1 MLQSTRKNVIVNL
14 KELKNLNEFEL
25 KILDFI
31 REHLACPFL
40 DAVMPVITSLA
51 NGGIIWI
58 LTAVLLLIF
67 KKTRKT
73 GFSVAL
79 ALLCGLIIGN
89 LLLKNL
95 VGRIRPY
102 DLNEGVE
109 VLIARLS
116 DYSFPSGH
124 TLASFEAATVLMIRE
139 KRIGIPTLILAA
151 IIAFSRL
158 YLYVHYP
165 TDVLAGIILGVFIG
179 IFACKAVD
187 LLYKRFDRK

>member
-1 MLQSTRKNVIVNL
+1 M
-14 KELKNLNEFEL
+14 NEFEI

-31 REHLACPFL
+31 RERFACPFL

-58 LTAVLLLIF
+58 ITAVLLLIF

-73 GFSVAL
+73 GVSVAF
-79 ALLCGLIIGN
+79 ALITGLIIGN

-102 DLNEGVE
+102 DFNEGIEILV
-109 VLIARLS
+109 ARLS
-116 DYSFPSGH
+116 DFSFPSGH
-124 TLASFEAATVLMIRE
+124 TLASFEAATVLLIRD
-139 KRIGIPTLILAA
+139 KRLGVPALVLAV

-187 LLYKRFDRK
+187 KLESRLSARKS

>member
-1 MLQSTRKNVIVNL
+1 M
-14 KELKNLNEFEL
+14 NEFEI

-31 REHLACPFL
+31 RERFACPFL
-40 DAVMPVITSLA
+40 DTVMPVITSLA

-58 LTAVLLLIF
+58 IAAVLLLIF

-73 GFSVAL
+73 GVSVAF
-79 ALLCGLIIGN
+79 ALITGLIIGN

-102 DLNEGVE
+102 DFNEGIEILV
-109 VLIARLS
+109 ARLS
-116 DYSFPSGH
+116 DFSFPSGH
-124 TLASFEAATVLMIRE
+124 TLASFEAATVLLIRD
-139 KRIGIPTLILAA
+139 KRLGVPALVLAV

-179 IFACKAVD
+179 IFACKAAD
-187 LLYKRFDRK
+187 KLERRLSARKNRQ